1 MHNQH
6 GYRRLNR
13 DKDHR
18 RALLM
23 NLATSLLRH
32 EAIKTTEP
40 KAKEV
45 RRYAEK
51 LITKSKKD
59 TTQNRRIIFA
69 QIRDTEVIDKLFA
82 ELGPRYLTRPG
93 GYTRLIKLNSRPGDN
108 APMALVE
115 LVDRPE
121 KKVEPEPAPKG
132 KKAPAAEGEAKAEE
146 TK

>member
-40 KAKEV
+40 KAKEL

-59 TTQNRRIIFA
+59 TTQNRRLVFA
-69 QIRDTEVIDKLFA
+69 QIRDTEVIDKLFG

-108 APMALVE
+108 APMAMIE

-121 KKVEPEPAPKG
+121 KKAEEPAPAKG
-132 KKAPAAEGEAKAEE
+132 KKADAAEGEAKAEE